1 MMVLGGEQNNL
12 LLKMKTDSMKFSIES
27 MLSPILLAVL
37 TMITPTAL
45 VSVFALLGSI
55 TFIILNLSR
64 IKFEIV
70 DKECGGS
77 WLIYFK
83 KLFNFRKK

>member
-1 MMVLGGEQNNL
+1 MET
-12 LLKMKTDSMKFSIES
+12 KSMKFHAES
-27 MLSPILLAVL
+27 MLSPVLLAVL

-45 VSVFALLGSI
+45 VSMFAFIGSI
-55 TFIILNLSR
+55 TFIILNLSK

-77 WLIYFK
+77 WMVYFK